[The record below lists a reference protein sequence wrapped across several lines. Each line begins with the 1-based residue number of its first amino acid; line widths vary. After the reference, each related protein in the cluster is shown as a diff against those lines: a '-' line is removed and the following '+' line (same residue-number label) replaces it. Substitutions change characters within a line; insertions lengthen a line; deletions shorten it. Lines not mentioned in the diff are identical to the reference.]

1 MTTRHPD
8 RRRLVDT
15 LSGEI
20 DPGEREVLMTHL
32 KDCPSCQ
39 AEEARLKRLLDAAS
53 ARKRDGDRVMDTVD
67 WEKLALRIADAAE
80 DRSRARASRGARP
93 AARRPVLGWL
103 FRPAMAYLL
112 AGLFLGGLAMF
123 GVFKAGWLNP
133 VPRPAYA
140 ASGDFLDKAE
150 LEVARRETLSY
161 LERSQY
167 LLLDFAQTPPDKAGA
182 VWKKEFPSQRAAD
195 LVSSKRFINTQLDK
209 IPMAKAREICDQI
222 EALFLELSQMS
233 GRLNETQW
241 QDIQDRVK
249 QSQLLLKIN
258 LVKKELQNR
267 EI

>member
-1 MTTRHPD
+1 MTTRHPYQQ
-8 RRRLVDT
+8 RLVEY

-20 DPGEREVLMTHL
+20 DPGERELLMTHL

-39 AEEARLKRLLDAAS
+39 AEEVRLKKLLDAAS
-53 ARKRDGDRVMDTVD
+53 AQKHDVDRAMDTVD

-80 DRSRARASRGARP
+80 GRAQAALRARP
-93 AARRPVLGWL
+93 EKRRPVFAWL

-112 AGLFLGGLAMF
+112 AGLFIGGLAMF

-133 VPRPAYA
+133 SARPAYV
-140 ASGDFLDKAE
+140 ASVDFLDKAE
-150 LEVARRETLSY
+150 LELARRETLNY

-182 VWKKEFPSQRAAD
+182 VWHKEFSSQQAAD
-195 LVSSKRFINTQLDK
+195 LVSSKRFINPQLDK

-222 EALFLELSQMS
+222 EVLFLELSQMS
-233 GRLNETQW
+233 GRLSETQW
-241 QDIQDRVK
+241 KDIQDRVE

-258 LVKKELQNR
+258 LVKKELQGR

>member
-1 MTTRHPD
+1 MTTRHSF
-8 RRRLVDT
+8 RRKLVEF

-53 ARKRDGDRVMDTVD
+53 ARKRDVDRVMDTVD
-67 WEKLALRIADAAE
+67 WEKLALRISDAAE
-80 DRSRARASRGARP
+80 GRGQAALRARP
-93 AARRPVLGWL
+93 AARRPFFGLL
-103 FRPAMAYLL
+103 FRPVMAYLM
-112 AGLFLGGLAMF
+112 AGLFIGGLAMF

-133 VPRPAYA
+133 SVRPAYVV
-140 ASGDFLDKAE
+140 SRDFLDKAE
-150 LEVARRETLSY
+150 MELARRETLNY

-167 LLLDFAQTPPDKAGA
+167 LLLDFAQTPPDKAGQL
-182 VWKKEFPSQRAAD
+182 WRKEFSSQQAAD

-222 EALFLELSQMS
+222 ESLFLELSQMS
-233 GRLNETQW
+233 GRLSETQW
-241 QDIQDRVK
+241 KVIQDRVE

-258 LVKKELQNR
+258 LVKKELQGR